1 LEKIVYTCS
10 VETLS
15 QLIDMIRRAR
25 HCVAFTGAGVSAPS
39 GLPCF
44 RDQAAGR
51 HNPAGA
57 EDSGGSG
64 GESGSGIPEKTAA
77 EIEKMIRGFFGP
89 SADPGWEELF
99 SIETFEKDPALFYEK
114 AGPLLYHDKEPSV
127 IHKVLADLENSGL
140 VKAVITQN
148 IDMLHQ
154 KAGSKKV
161 IELHGSPAFHYCLR
175 CAGIRVP
182 FAEAAAVVRGFVRAG
197 ALPQTPQCARDIAAG
212 LPLCPSCARPLKPAV
227 TLYGEMLPIDARR
240 AAEDEAQ
247 AADLMLVLGTS
258 LKVYP
263 AAEIPREV
271 LRRGGRIVIV
281 NRQDTI
287 LDGSAV
293 LRFRD
298 LEEVFNAI
306 IEPFSKSG

>member
-1 LEKIVYTCS
+1 MKTISRLF
-10 VETLS
+10 
-15 QLIDMIRRAR
+15 DMMRRAR
-25 HCVAFTGAGVSAPS
+25 HCVAFTGAGVSALS

-44 RDQAAGR
+44 RDQAADG
-51 HNPAGA
+51 NDGF
-57 EDSGGSG
+57 
-64 GESGSGIPEKTAA
+64 GIPEKTAA

-99 SIETFEKDPALFYEK
+99 SIETFEKDPVLFYEK
-114 AGPLLYHDKEPSV
+114 AGPLLYHDKEPSIV
-127 IHKVLADLENSGL
+127 HKVLADLENRGL

-154 KAGSKKV
+154 KAGSKNV

-175 CAGIRVP
+175 CAGIRLP
-182 FAEAAAVVRGFVRAG
+182 FAEAAVVRSGRSGSV
-197 ALPQTPQCARDIAAG
+197 AAG
-212 LPLCPSCARPLKPAV
+212 LPLCPSCARPLKPAI
-227 TLYGEMLPIDARR
+227 TLYGEPLPIEARR
-240 AAEDEAQ
+240 AAEAEAQ
-247 AADLMLVLGTS
+247 AADLMLILGTS

-263 AAEIPREV
+263 AAEIPRAV

-293 LRFRD
+293 LRFRN
-298 LEEVFNAI
+298 LEEVFS
-306 IEPFSKSG
+306 P

>member
-1 LEKIVYTCS
+1 
-10 VETLS
+10 VETLL

-44 RDQAAGR
+44 RDRAAVR
-51 HNPAGA
+51 HNPADA
-57 EDSGGSG
+57 EDSDGSG
-64 GESGSGIPEKTAA
+64 GESDSGIPEKTAA

-127 IHKVLADLENSGL
+127 IHKVLADLENSGFI
-140 VKAVITQN
+140 KAVITQN

-182 FAEAAAVVRGFVRAG
+182 FAEAAAVVRGFGRTG
-197 ALPQTPQCARDIAAG
+197 ALRQTPQSARDTGSVAAG

-227 TLYGEMLPIDARR
+227 TLYGEPLPIDARR

-247 AADLMLVLGTS
+247 AADLMLILGTS

-271 LRRGGRIVIV
+271 LRRGGRVVIV

-287 LDGSAV
+287 LDGSAA
-293 LRFRD
+293 LRFRN
-298 LEEVFNAI
+298 LEEVFDVI
-306 IEPFSKSG
+306 IESFSKYG

>member
-1 LEKIVYTCS
+1 MGTV
-10 VETLS
+10 S
-15 QLIDMIRRAR
+15 QLFDMIRRAR
-25 HCVAFTGAGVSAPS
+25 YCAAFTGAGVSALS

-44 RDQAAGR
+44 RDPAPGR
-51 HNPAGA
+51 
-57 EDSGGSG
+57 SGGFDG
-64 GESGSGIPEKTAA
+64 TLIPEKTAA

-89 SADPGWEELF
+89 GADPGWEELF
-99 SIETFEKDPALFYEK
+99 SIETFEKDPVLFYEK
-114 AGPLLYHDKEPSV
+114 AGPLLYHDKEPSIV
-127 IHKVLADLENSGL
+127 HKVLADLENGGL

-175 CAGIRVP
+175 CAGIRLP
-182 FAEAAAVVRGFVRAG
+182 FSAAAAVVHSGRSAH
-197 ALPQTPQCARDIAAG
+197 AATAADM
-212 LPLCPSCARPLKPAV
+212 PLCPSCARPLKPAV
-227 TLYGEMLPIDARR
+227 TLYGEPLPIEARR
-240 AAEDEAQ
+240 AAEAEAQ

-258 LKVYP
+258 LKVQP

-281 NRQDTI
+281 NRQDTF

-298 LEEVFNAI
+298 LEEVFDAF
-306 IEPFSKSG
+306 ESFLKSG

>member
-1 LEKIVYTCS
+1 M
-10 VETLS
+10 ETLP

-44 RDQAAGR
+44 RDHTAG
-51 HNPAGA
+51 HPAGA
-57 EDSGGSG
+57 EGSDGSG
-64 GESGSGIPEKTAA
+64 VSGSGIPEKTAA
-77 EIEKMIRGFFGP
+77 EIETMIRGFFGP

-99 SIETFEKDPALFYEK
+99 SIETFEKNPALFYEK
-114 AGPLLYHDKEPSV
+114 AGPLLYHDKEPSI
-127 IHKVLADLENSGL
+127 IHKVLADLENRGL

-148 IDMLHQ
+148 IDMLHH
-154 KAGSKKV
+154 KAGSKNV
-161 IELHGSPAFHYCLR
+161 IELHGSPAFHYCLH

-182 FAEAAAVVRGFVRAG
+182 FAEAAAVVHGSRSGRA
-197 ALPQTPQCARDIAAG
+197 LRQTPQSARDHAAG
-212 LPLCPSCARPLKPAV
+212 LPLCPACARPLKPAV
-227 TLYGEMLPIDARR
+227 TLYGELLPIEARR
-240 AAEDEAQ
+240 AAEAEAQ

-263 AAEIPREV
+263 AAEIPRTV

-287 LDGSAV
+287 LDDSAV

-306 IEPFSKSG
+306 NL